1 MEKLQSVERQS
12 RPASRF
18 PISDTKKI
26 DSEITALVERKTYS
40 RLRSDIPRRAETR
53 ERLMV
58 GKKGEA
64 IARQWRTVEDAS
76 TEGNNAKAEEEERK
90 GALRGGKERVSAEIR
105 QPA

>member
-1 MEKLQSVERQS
+1 
-12 RPASRF
+12 
-18 PISDTKKI
+18 
-26 DSEITALVERKTYS
+26 
-40 RLRSDIPRRAETR
+40 
-53 ERLMV
+53 MV